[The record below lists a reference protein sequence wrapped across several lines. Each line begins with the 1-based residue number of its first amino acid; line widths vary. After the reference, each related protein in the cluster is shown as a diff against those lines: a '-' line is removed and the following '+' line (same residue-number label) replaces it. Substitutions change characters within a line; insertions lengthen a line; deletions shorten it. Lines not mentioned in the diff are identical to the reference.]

1 MKKQKSK
8 RWLLFILAGIAA
20 IAAAL
25 HIYLPDLLDNLRSAQ
40 TYDDLHLR
48 CIYGAGDLPD
58 FSFLDFFACKSTDPY
73 MGNLLSVFTYY
84 NCADSIMHFHEDTG
98 ILKNVE
104 YLEYFN
110 SALFYLEKN

>member
-1 MKKQKSK
+1 
-8 RWLLFILAGIAA
+8 
-20 IAAAL
+20 
-25 HIYLPDLLDNLRSAQ
+25 
-40 TYDDLHLR
+40 
-48 CIYGAGDLPD
+48 
-58 FSFLDFFACKSTDPY
+58 

-98 ILKNVE
+98 ILKNIE

>member
-1 MKKQKSK
+1 
-8 RWLLFILAGIAA
+8 
-20 IAAAL
+20 
-25 HIYLPDLLDNLRSAQ
+25 
-40 TYDDLHLR
+40 
-48 CIYGAGDLPD
+48 
-58 FSFLDFFACKSTDPY
+58 

-98 ILKNVE
+98 ILKNIK

>member
-8 RWLLFILAGIAA
+8 RWLLFILDGIAA

-25 HIYLPDLLDNLRSAQ
+25 HIYLPDLLDNLRSAKPMM
-40 TYDDLHLR
+40 T
-48 CIYGAGDLPD
+48 CIYAVFTVLGICLTLV
-58 FSFLDFFACKSTDPY
+58 FLTFLHVNPLILIL
-73 MGNLLSVFTYY
+73 GNLLSVFTYY

-98 ILKNVE
+98 ILKNIE